1 MTMKTLSGDMIAI
14 GKIGAPHGV
23 RGEVRVLPLTDFPER
38 FTNTPSVQLEDST
51 VLKID
56 EVRFHKNAVL
66 IKFAGFDSID
76 SVKILCGKLIHVSEG
91 DLMPLPEGHYYHFQ
105 LIGLRVFDEDGLF
118 LGTISDI
125 LETGSND
132 VYVIDAEGQKPK
144 LIPAIKD
151 VVKMI
156 DVSDGRMVIRLQEE
170 A

>member
-1 MTMKTLSGDMIAI
+1 MKNMSGDKIAI

-66 IKFAGFDSID
+66 VKFSGFDSID
-76 SVKILCGKLIHVSEG
+76 SLRILTGKLIHVSE
-91 DLMPLPEGHYYHFQ
+91 DELVPLPEGHYFHFQ
-105 LIGLRVFDEDGLF
+105 LIGLRVYDESDLF
-118 LGTISDI
+118 LGTITDI

-132 VYVIDAEGQKPK
+132 VYVIEADAQRPR

-151 VVKMI
+151 VVKLIDIVDRRMI
-156 DVSDGRMVIRLQEE
+156 IRPQEE